1 VKLRAILPSGK
12 KMKRLPVLPIIKGME
27 DLAFDA
33 ASVRL
38 YASCDG
44 DVPVYLQNTAD
55 NYKLLD
61 KVPACPL
68 ARNRAPGATV
78 EPLFCGRAAARN
90 HKHRNFGLR
99 GAIAFLNGLRNG
111 GRFASAHP
119 F

>member
-1 VKLRAILPSGK
+1 LKLRAILPSEK
-12 KMKRLPVLPIIKGME
+12 KMKRLSFLPIIKDVE

-33 ASVRL
+33 ASVRF

-55 NYKLLD
+55 NYKLLN
-61 KVPACPL
+61 KVPARLL
-68 ARNRAPGATV
+68 ARKRAPGAIV
-78 EPLFCGRAAARN
+78 EPRFCGRAAARN
-90 HKHRNFGLR
+90 HKQRNSGLQ
-99 GAIAFLNGLRNG
+99 GAIAFLNGPWKG